1 MSFDAWKAEAFA
13 EKVLDSMNKGTLAL
27 MISLGHRTG
36 LFDTM
41 VSMDWGT
48 SDEIARRAG
57 LDERYVRE
65 WLGAMVTGGVVEID
79 PASRTYR
86 LPAEHAASLTRASS
100 PNNLAVYGQYLGI
113 MGAVEDDIVEC
124 FRRGGGVPYEKFPRF
139 HEVMAEDS
147 GQTVLPALFDG
158 ILPLV
163 FPSFEPL
170 ERGIDV
176 LDVGCGRGRALVM
189 MAERFPNSRF
199 RGLDLSEEATAY
211 GRAIARERGLDN
223 LEFAVMDLRD
233 FHEEAEPE
241 RYDFVTTFDAVH
253 DQPKPKHLLAGI
265 RRTLRPGGAY
275 LMQDIKASSFPEK
288 NVEHPMGTWIYTVS
302 TFHCM
307 TVSLAQGG
315 DGLGTAWGRELARSM
330 LAEAGFEDVEVYELP
345 HDPQNDYWVMRV

>member
-1 MSFDAWKAEAFA
+1 
-13 EKVLDSMNKGTLAL
+13 
-27 MISLGHRTG
+27 
-36 LFDTM
+36 
-41 VSMDWGT
+41 
-48 SDEIARRAG
+48 
-57 LDERYVRE
+57 
-65 WLGAMVTGGVVEID
+65 
-79 PASRTYR
+79 
-86 LPAEHAASLTRASS
+86 
-100 PNNLAVYGQYLGI
+100 
-113 MGAVEDDIVEC
+113 
-124 FRRGGGVPYEKFPRF
+124 
-139 HEVMAEDS
+139 AEDS

-176 LDVGCGRGRALVM
+176 LDVGCGRGRALAM